1 MAPDGEGQPGKGTVS
16 MQNVRKHIRRRGGV
30 LGGCLIALAI
40 VGVILIAG
48 GIFVAMN
55 WRGWASS
62 GVNAIVE
69 KGLEQSSIPEAE
81 QQEVMAVVGSFT
93 DEFEAGEISVEQ
105 FAKVVEKLTESPVM
119 PAMIVMGIQESYLA
133 DSELTD
139 EEKAD
144 GSKQLS
150 RFVRGLSEE
159 KISTTKIDDVTE
171 PIHAAPG
178 DTDKFPIQS
187 NKFKIELK
195 NPSKVTADEL
205 RAFLANAKAAA
216 DEADV
221 PDEKIEIDWS
231 DELQAAIDRG
241 LGRVPVLP
249 EAGDNEDGDDESGD
263 DETDDGSDADA
274 DDSGG

>member
-1 MAPDGEGQPGKGTVS
+1 
-16 MQNVRKHIRRRGGV
+16 MQGSSKKVPRRGGV
-30 LGGCLIALAI
+30 LGGCLVALAI
-40 VGVILIAG
+40 VGVVLIAG
-48 GIFVAMN
+48 GIYVATN
-55 WRGWASS
+55 WRGWAST
-62 GVNAIVE
+62 GVNRLVE
-69 KGLEQSSIPEAE
+69 TGLNQSSIPDAE
-81 QQEVMAVVGSFT
+81 QQEVMAVVGAFT
-93 DEFEAGEISVEQ
+93 DEFEAGDISVEQ
-105 FAKVVEKLTESPVM
+105 FIQVAEKLAESPVM
-119 PAMIVMGIQESYLA
+119 PAMIVMGIQQSYLA
-133 DSELTD
+133 ESELTD

-178 DTDKFPIQS
+178 DADMFAIHS
-187 NKFKIELK
+187 NNLNIELK

-241 LGRVPVLP
+241 LGRAPALP
-249 EAGDNEDGDDESGD
+249 EAGDNEAGDDESGD